1 MNIKPE
7 DLSMQSFQK
16 ENGEN
21 LINNQILN
29 NVNNNINN
37 NTVNNDQQL
46 LDLAI
51 KQSKEQENLE
61 IELDKEE
68 ELIQLALYNSI
79 IEFNNINNEKVKA
92 KENKNKIDIK
102 EEKDEEEEKF
112 DEDFGI
118 CPIKL
123 EYMKHPM
130 LTPSGNYYEKSA
142 IFDWIKKNQTDPM
155 TREKLTKDM
164 LIEDKDYAEKI
175 KEYKK
180 KFRKEIRKLKK

>member
-1 MNIKPE
+1 MKSFFE
-7 DLSMQSFQK
+7 DLLKQTYPV
-16 ENGEN
+16 ENGGN
-21 LINNQILN
+21 IINPQPPN
-29 NVNNNINN
+29 NN
-37 NTVNNDQQL
+37 NTTENNDQQL

-51 KQSKEQENLE
+51 QKSLEQENFE
-61 IELDKEE
+61 IERDKEE

-102 EEKDEEEEKF
+102 EETDEEEEKF

-130 LTPSGNYYEKSA
+130 LSPSGNYYEKSA
-142 IFDWIKKNQTDPM
+142 IIEWINKNQTDPM
-155 TREKLTKDM
+155 TREKLTVEM
-164 LIEDKDYAEKI
+164 LIEDKEYAKKI

-180 KFRKEIRKLKK
+180 KFRKQIRKLKN

>member
-7 DLSMQSFQK
+7 DLSIQSFQK

-79 IEFNNINNEKVKA
+79 IEFNNINNEKVKE
-92 KENKNKIDIK
+92 KENKNKIEIK

-130 LTPSGNYYEKSA
+130 LAPSGNYYEKSA

-164 LIEDKDYAEKI
+164 LIEDKEYAEKI